1 MRSNLSNKHC
11 IGDENRPASCRLID
25 FVDMLNFAC
34 TVQSEAEC
42 LTMKLTGQPGTD
54 PLLQIDTDVVIGT
67 TPAEVQEQVAPTEPP
82 K

>member
-1 MRSNLSNKHC
+1 
-11 IGDENRPASCRLID
+11 
-25 FVDMLNFAC
+25 MLNFAC

>member
-11 IGDENRPASCRLID
+11 IGDENRSASSRLID

-34 TVQSEAEC
+34 MAQVSAER
-42 LTMKLTGQPGTD
+42 LTTKLTGQPGTD
-54 PLLQIDTDVVIGT
+54 PLLQINTDAVIGASPIT
-67 TPAEVQEQVAPTEPP
+67 GTEQM